1 MSQPDVEQEC
11 RDNFRDFLEFI
22 HDFELRDDEA
32 GKMIEEG
39 GSQAERSL
47 LKEFVY
53 QVVKAFATLMPVAY
67 ERSNL
72 IELMNRVV
80 AERRGDIF

>member
-22 HDFELRDDEA
+22 HDFEFREETT
-32 GKMIEEG
+32 GKQIEESSSVVPG
-39 GSQAERSL
+39 DKNL

-53 QVVKAFATLMPVAY
+53 QVVKDFATQMPQAY

-80 AERRGDIF
+80 GERRG

>member
-1 MSQPDVEQEC
+1 MPTDK
-11 RDNFRDFLEFI
+11 
-22 HDFELRDDEA
+22 
-32 GKMIEEG
+32 GM
-39 GSQAERSL
+39 

-53 QVVKAFATLMPVAY
+53 QVVKDFATQMPAAY

-80 AERRGDIF
+80 AERRG